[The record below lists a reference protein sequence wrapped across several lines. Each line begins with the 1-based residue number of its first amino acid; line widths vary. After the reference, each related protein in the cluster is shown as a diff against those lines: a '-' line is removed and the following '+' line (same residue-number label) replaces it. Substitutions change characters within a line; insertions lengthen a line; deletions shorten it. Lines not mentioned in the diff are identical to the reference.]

1 MRGLGGAAL
10 IMLGLWVSAT
20 APAADANAELP
31 VVSGD
36 TTAATDIVVLDDVG
50 GGASISAVSNGDQ

>member
-1 MRGLGGAAL
+1 
-10 IMLGLWVSAT
+10 MLGLWVSAT
-20 APAADANAELP
+20 APAAADANAELP

-36 TTAATDIVVLDDVG
+36 TTAATDVVVLDDVG

>member
-20 APAADANAELP
+20 APTDADANAKL
-31 VVSGD
+31 SGD
-36 TTAATDIVVLDDVG
+36 TTAATDVVVLDKVG
-50 GGASISAVSNGDQ
+50 GSTSISAVSSGDQ